1 MEAAQQHQL
10 SGIDWL
16 DQHPDPWL
24 GLLDRYLA
32 GPWAQKRLWLGVRHD
47 APGMVEPVF
56 SEPERCCLWLGAPKV
71 NKTHGGLAPQAIAWN
86 GPAVIMSVKP
96 DLAYATAL
104 HRARFDDT
112 IWHLDP
118 TGGPLIPGAAE
129 GRWSPIEMAD
139 SWGGAQR
146 VAAGLAGAGTR
157 DTQSSSNAKFWES
170 LAGAYMAVPLFAAKL
185 AGRNMRFV
193 LSVINGVESA
203 IDELEEILG
212 GIDTEDAQAALEKW
226 TSLSAMGG
234 AIKDSIVV
242 TSTQALNIY
251 DRAETLQRS
260 LDPNIDPYD
269 FVSGGDN
276 ELNFCAT
283 ANDHEVALANMGVTK
298 SNGVPK
304 TGRYPTLYITA
315 SSGDAEDAQAIMRT
329 IIRQFW
335 DACRRLHQEDLEAGV
350 RDRRP
355 LLLICDEL
363 TNLAPDPAY
372 PSIVSQCVDQGMV
385 IASGIQDL
393 GQVESRFGRDGETFL
408 TLHNEVLVFPGIK
421 NEKTLSTIS
430 NILGKKWMQLES
442 HGQSGGADANKAG
455 WSISQSWH
463 ETPHVPIDQVR
474 NGHPSAPGAVL
485 RLPPTGYEYIYPSPV
500 YRSKPWPRMVV
511 STLEWFLRRTNHDHS
526 PAFLLP
532 IPELDRKDA
541 EGNYVMVTSQRQG
554 ADLLARYVAAANA
567 FNEIAQAAYDRGE
580 DPEDRWFPDDP
591 EDDEDSDGEDSDGSS
606 SSEPAAPDGP
616 ATENVSPS
624 GDPGPSHHA
633 HDETD
638 EPPQPEETQP

>member
-1 MEAAQQHQL
+1 M
-10 SGIDWL
+10 
-16 DQHPDPWL
+16 
-24 GLLDRYLA
+24 
-32 GPWAQKRLWLGVRHD
+32 
-47 APGMVEPVF
+47 
-56 SEPERCCLWLGAPKV
+56 
-71 NKTHGGLAPQAIAWN
+71 
-86 GPAVIMSVKP
+86 
-96 DLAYATAL
+96 
-104 HRARFDDT
+104 
-112 IWHLDP
+112 
-118 TGGPLIPGAAE
+118 
-129 GRWSPIEMAD
+129 
-139 SWGGAQR
+139 
-146 VAAGLAGAGTR
+146 
-157 DTQSSSNAKFWES
+157 
-170 LAGAYMAVPLFAAKL
+170 
-185 AGRNMRFV
+185 
-193 LSVINGVESA
+193 
-203 IDELEEILG
+203 
-212 GIDTEDAQAALEKW
+212 
-226 TSLSAMGG
+226 
-234 AIKDSIVV
+234 
-242 TSTQALNIY
+242 
-251 DRAETLQRS
+251 
-260 LDPNIDPYD
+260 
-269 FVSGGDN
+269 
-276 ELNFCAT
+276 
-283 ANDHEVALANMGVTK
+283 
-298 SNGVPK
+298 
-304 TGRYPTLYITA
+304 
-315 SSGDAEDAQAIMRT
+315 
-329 IIRQFW
+329 
-335 DACRRLHQEDLEAGV
+335 
-350 RDRRP
+350 
-355 LLLICDEL
+355 
-363 TNLAPDPAY
+363 
-372 PSIVSQCVDQGMV
+372 
-385 IASGIQDL
+385 
-393 GQVESRFGRDGETFL
+393 